1 MKVIVIDEWFP
12 WPLESG
18 KKIRTYNLITRL
30 AKEYEIIYLAYA
42 NLSIEQEKATELERR
57 GIKTIAVNDCRIKK
71 WTIPF
76 YLSVIMNFFS
86 SKPYSTY
93 YHIKKDFISKLKET
107 IEQENPQL
115 IHCEWTN
122 LAPFLEYVDKIPT
135 VITAHNIE
143 SDIWYRLASSGG
155 NIFSRM
161 VGRNQAHKIEKLE
174 RQWYPKV
181 NLCIAVSDEDKK
193 IIESYG
199 ASASIVENG
208 VDVNYY
214 SQIVSEAED
223 YSIAFTASFDT
234 FSNQDGAYYFIEEI
248 YPLIKQKQPHA
259 KLKLIGKS
267 PPERFW
273 KYAQD
278 DSSIFVSGTIP
289 DIRTELS
296 RALVSIVPLRIG
308 GGTRLKILEALAMKK
323 PVVST
328 SIGAE
333 GLKVSNGS
341 NILLADTPEDFALA
355 VLKCLSDR
363 HLRSILAEN
372 GWKLV
377 NTQYDWSFLA
387 HKQSQLWHSIINNF

>member
-1 MKVIVIDEWFP
+1 MFLKVIVIDEWFP

-273 KYAQD
+273 KYAHDRHNLRVNDIAQHVAGPNAGQLIHVTDQEQVRRRVEGLEQVIEQQQVEHTGFVD
-278 DSSIFVSGTIP
+278 DQHVHVQRVFVVVLESLSRHKAQQAVARQCLGR
-289 DIRTELS
+289 DIR
-296 RALVSIVPLRIG
+296 A
-308 GGTRLKILEALAMKK
+308 
-323 PVVST
+323 
-328 SIGAE
+328 
-333 GLKVSNGS
+333 
-341 NILLADTPEDFALA
+341 
-355 VLKCLSDR
+355 
-363 HLRSILAEN
+363 
-372 GWKLV
+372 
-377 NTQYDWSFLA
+377 
-387 HKQSQLWHSIINNF
+387 